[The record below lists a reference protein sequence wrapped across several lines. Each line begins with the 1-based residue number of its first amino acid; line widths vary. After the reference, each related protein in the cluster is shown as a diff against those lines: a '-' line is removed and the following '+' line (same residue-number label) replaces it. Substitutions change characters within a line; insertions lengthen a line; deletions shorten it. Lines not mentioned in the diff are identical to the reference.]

1 MKIPAGGHSPI
12 ADCILFSRKDAT
24 AMKKLRF
31 LLLLTL
37 ALVCLGATASAATI
51 PGQQSIAFISDANGY
66 VTSLT
71 DDDPATAWSQSGS
84 GGVDLT
90 INLHGNNVGE
100 IWIRSGYAYTQNWYS
115 HYDRPD
121 TVKVTVYYQANRY
134 TESYDVYRYR
144 LTDAYRPTTVSAGWN
159 NGYQR
164 LLLPKQYSGV
174 TRIEL
179 TIENVIVGFGRTGAT
194 ISDIAVAAGS
204 HATATPRAYATATP
218 RPYVVYVT
226 PTPGPWTEEDD
237 WNDGYVEYI
246 TPIPEDDDDNL
257 VEYIT
262 PRPTSTPVISVIT
275 PTPAPTRVP
284 VQYPSAGGVVT
295 TLTKR
300 VATRSGPGTRF
311 DEPGSFF
318 SAGDEVKVFSKVY
331 DNYNNV
337 YWYQIEFQYKGEWY
351 RAYTSESYLNINRNL
366 IPDEP
371 AIYDPL
377 DSQKALKKT
386 YVSFGPGNI
395 YKQYTASVIHPG
407 NRLDIY
413 AIEDGWA
420 LVEYTDYGSPKDPQ
434 PQRRG
439 WVPLDVVYEN

>member
-1 MKIPAGGHSPI
+1 
-12 ADCILFSRKDAT
+12 
-24 AMKKLRF
+24 MKKLRF
-31 LLLLTL
+31 LLLLAL
-37 ALVCLGATASAATI
+37 ALVCLAVTASAATI
-51 PGQQSIAFISDANGY
+51 PGQQTIASVTDHSGY
-66 VTSLT
+66 VAALT
-71 DDDPATAWSQSGS
+71 DDDPTTAWTQSGY
-84 GGVDLT
+84 GGTDLT
-90 INLHGNNVGE
+90 LNFHGNTVGE

-144 LTDAYRPTTVSAGWN
+144 LTDAYRPNTVSANWVS
-159 NGYQR
+159 GYQR
-164 LLLPKQYSGV
+164 LLLPKQYTGV

-204 HATATPRAYATATP
+204 HATATPKAYATATP
-218 RPYVVYVT
+218 KPYTVYVT

-237 WNDGYVEYI
+237 WSGDDWDAESTDHDDYV
-246 TPIPEDDDDNL
+246 D
-257 VEYIT
+257 YIT
-262 PRPTSTPVISVIT
+262 PRPTSTPHIT
-275 PTPAPTRVP
+275 IVTPKPTAEPVFTREP
-284 VQYPSAGGVVT
+284 VNYPSVGGIVT
-295 TLTKR
+295 TLSKR

-331 DNYNNV
+331 DEYNNV
-337 YWYQIEFQYKGEWY
+337 YWYQIEFQYKNEWY
-351 RAYTSESYLNINRNL
+351 RAYTSETYLNINRSL

-377 DSQKALKKT
+377 DSQRALKKT
-386 YVSFGPGNI
+386 YVSFGPGEI
-395 YKQYTASVIHPG
+395 YKQYTLSVVHPG
-407 NRLDIY
+407 SRLDIY

-420 LVEYTDYGSPKDPQ
+420 LVEYTDYGSPMDPQ